1 MLFVKKTF
9 QPRLVRAL
17 CLFLFVAAFAACN
30 RTPKPID
37 PTSAKAAKEQLDV
50 LRDSV
55 DARWTQMMASD
66 DAKIVATSQMLNE
79 LERWPAADKQ
89 QLRQLATANNRLK
102 QLRYEQL
109 NMESAHI
116 DQYDQAQDSL
126 LSALR
131 TLVSRPGVEPPST
144 TVQNTLDTIGQYDGQ
159 VVGFRVSYDR
169 AAKQFNNYLQLHQA
183 ELQSLG
189 GKYSRLT
196 PLPLFELQ
204 N

>member
-1 MLFVKKTF
+1 MHFVKNAQF
-9 QPRLVRAL
+9 RLAR
-17 CLFLFVAAFAACN
+17 LFYLVMLVVAFAACN
-30 RTPKPID
+30 RTPKVID

-55 DARWTQMMASD
+55 DVRWTEMMASD
-66 DAKIVATSQMLNE
+66 DAKIVATNQMLNE

-89 QLRQLATANNRLK
+89 QLAQLARANNRLK

-109 NMESAHI
+109 TMESAHI
-116 DQYDQAQDSL
+116 DRYDSAQDSL

-131 TLVSRPGVEPPST
+131 GIVSRPGAEAPSA
-144 TVQNTLDTIGQYDGQ
+144 TVQNTFDTIGQYDGQ
-159 VVGFRVSYDR
+159 VVGYRVKYDR
-169 AAKQFNNYLQLHQA
+169 AAKQFNNYLQLHQS

-189 GKYSRLT
+189 GKYSQMS